1 MEAEESTSTTHLKDM
16 MSRIRV
22 VEILKLLKKTHT
34 YSELSSTSGLPI
46 TVLNRYIKGR
56 VLPSQERSKLLLK
69 TFQDMFNLSQEVR
82 KRIIFDKNGYFDN
95 TPLLSDTLLSRA
107 IAREV
112 ARRFSGKKITKVLS
126 PAVDGIPIAVH
137 VASELGVDL
146 VIAKKTKEVGI
157 ESLIEESYVPSFSG
171 VMMTL
176 YLPKKAITSKDKLI
190 IVDDVIRSGET
201 QRALIDVANKQGAAI
216 VGIFILVAI
225 GNLWEKELTVPPT
238 CQVELLVRLPA
249 PPRV

>member
-1 MEAEESTSTTHLKDM
+1 MDAETSTSTTHLKDI

-22 VEILKLLKKTHT
+22 VEILRLLKKTHT
-34 YSELSSTSGLPI
+34 YGELSHASGLPI

-56 VLPSQERSKLLLK
+56 VLPSQDRSELLIK

-82 KRIIFDKNGYFDN
+82 KRIVFDKNGYFDN

-112 ARRFSGKKITKVLS
+112 AGRFSNKKITKVLS

-137 VASELGVDL
+137 VANELGVDL

-157 ESLIEESYVPSFSG
+157 ESFIEESYVPSYSG

-176 YLPKKAITSKDKLI
+176 YLPKKGISSKDRLI

-201 QRALIDVANKQGAAI
+201 QRALIDVANKLGATI

-225 GNLWEKELTVPPT
+225 GNLWEKELKVPAS
-238 CQVELLVRLPA
+238 CQMELLVKLPA